1 MLSHIENKKDSSL
14 RYLHGEGAA
23 SSIENASISYQSAS
37 LLSAGGTA
45 RDVAVL
51 SSITNLFFALVL
63 VKVPSLVRFSD
74 ALKRSVVVLSIISSL
89 SWLPLLFVT
98 IFYHGISLTWLIAL
112 WVVSLV
118 PDFLVGPLR
127 DKLLADLVPSRRVG
141 RYLSLRSVISAG
153 TYLSCFYVM
162 GYSLDHFQT
171 GIFNGF
177 TVVFGL
183 AFLASLVS
191 LILYLIIRVP
201 VQAGESAQS
210 NLGLVGFVREAR
222 QNELGTFVVFTSLM
236 IFANSISGAFF
247 SVYMLRDLHFTY
259 LAFTLVLSS
268 EFVARIVSAFFWG
281 KLIDNAGAIK
291 VLRIASVMLP
301 FVPVLWLFSTNIGYL
316 MAVQVLSGTA
326 WAAFDLCTQSYLFRA
341 SPPDRRL
348 HYIVYHRS
356 IVTMASA
363 VGPLLGLA
371 LLNVMLPVFGSAIL
385 GIFLLSGVLR
395 LVIVI
400 AVLPRLK
407 SNGSR
412 EFEAGEAI
420 GANSPQPAGNN
431 ISTRYEPYP
440 SAVKVIR
447 PSKEPPVRRETRR
460 LEPVFRSNPG
470 TPAQAHQFRRTAASP
485 VSVSGWQVRGDYH
498 RPEAWSPAAAKPMPV
513 KVARLKDNLN
523 RDIEYHKRWA
533 AKVTC

>member
-1 MLSHIENKKDSSL
+1 MLSNIESKKDSSL

-23 SSIENASISYQSAS
+23 SSIENASISCQSAS

-51 SSITNLFFALVL
+51 SSVTNLFFALVL
-63 VKVPSLVRFSD
+63 VKVPSLVRVSD
-74 ALKRSVVVLSIISSL
+74 ALKRSVVVLSIISSI

-98 IFYHGISLTWLIAL
+98 LFCHGISLTWLITL
-112 WVVSLV
+112 WVISLV

-127 DKLLADLVPSRRVG
+127 DKWLADLVPSRRVG

-210 NLGLVGFVREAR
+210 DLGLVGFMREAR
-222 QNELGTFVVFTSLM
+222 QNEIGTFILFTSLM

-268 EFVARIVSAFFWG
+268 EFAARIISAFFWG
-281 KLIDNAGAIK
+281 KFIDNAGAIK
-291 VLRIASVMLP
+291 VLRVASVMLP

-316 MAVQVLSGTA
+316 MAVQVLSGVA

-341 SPPDRRL
+341 SPPNKRL

-385 GIFLLSGVLR
+385 GIFLLSGMLR
-395 LVIVI
+395 LVIII

-407 SNGSR
+407 TNGNR
-412 EFEAGEAI
+412 EFESGETIEAG
-420 GANSPQPAGNN
+420 NPQPCGNN
-431 ISTRYEPYP
+431 VSTRYEPFP
-440 SAVKVIR
+440 SAVRVIR
-447 PSKEPPVRRETRR
+447 PSIRPPDRSGFRSP
-460 LEPVFRSNPG
+460 EPVFRHNPAG
-470 TPAQAHQFRRTAASP
+470 PAEARQARHAAVSMART
-485 VSVSGWQVRGDYH
+485 SGFQRRGDFH
-498 RPEAWSPAAAKPMPV
+498 RPETWSTGGAKAAPA
-513 KVARLKDNLN
+513 KVARLRDNLN

-533 AKVTC
+533 AKVTG